1 LARGT
6 TPKKATPSQL
16 ARGTSPKKVMP
27 GQLRLHRAG
36 EHLRCLVI
44 APGPEEW
51 AAVDVDSGAIVRA
64 YPGAVGASG
73 GGETPVAVL
82 DLVEIELADDP
93 GPPDP
98 GRPEAV
104 VLASAPQRLG
114 RLRARHARR
123 LVASLVARG
132 NVRPLLGTVGPA
144 ISYSELDGTAPSI
157 VIVEPT
163 RGPEIVAVE
172 GKVWST
178 FGMPGADERLPVVE
192 ARTAAV
198 ASLVP
203 GTVLTRQGAASM
215 LGYDPRYLV
224 VALVPPV
231 GGHARKAVIGV
242 LPRP

>member
-1 LARGT
+1 LARGATSKKVTPSQLARGT
-6 TPKKATPSQL
+6 TPKKVS
-16 ARGTSPKKVMP
+16 P
-27 GQLRLHRAG
+27 GQLRLHQAG

-44 APGPEEW
+44 APGPDEW

-64 YPGAVGASG
+64 HPGAVGAAS
-73 GGETPVAVL
+73 GETPVAAL

-104 VLASAPQRLG
+104 VLARAPLRLG
-114 RLRARHARR
+114 RMRARHARR

-178 FGMPGADERLPVVE
+178 FGMPGADERLPVVD